1 MRAMRHSRRIHCQL
15 RRRFC
20 QDAWVSHRAQRLL
33 RRSSVTSRNT
43 SQVSRALVACLLVAA
58 SANAQEGSG
67 ATAPPASTEWI
78 PEEPPDQ
85 RPIHIPDKEFEMA
98 GDAAPRSRFTER
110 AMLLEG
116 RVGYGTT
123 VGFLGVVGEYSLFDR
138 LALGGGVGL
147 NDLGPVWGIHARLRP
162 IVMTAQSGRRLHAIT
177 LESAISQGHY
187 AGSEVR
193 LMPTMRDCS
202 IHDTSG
208 CRTQVS
214 SEFVSWLQFD
224 IGWEMRAPSGF
235 SLRVS
240 YGFATRLNSPN
251 WQCTVL
257 GVTSSCGDETV
268 ARTIPTLTVA
278 LGYAF

>member
-1 MRAMRHSRRIHCQL
+1 MRHSGRIHCSPGYK
-15 RRRFC
+15 FC
-20 QDAWVSHRAQRLL
+20 QYSWVSHRAHRLQYRL
-33 RRSSVTSRNT
+33 SVTSRHT
-43 SQVSRALVACLLVAA
+43 RQAIRALRAGMLVAA
-58 SANAQEGSG
+58 SANAQEKSAG
-67 ATAPPASTEWI
+67 TAPPEPTEWI

-85 RPIHIPDKEFEMA
+85 RPIDIPDKEFELA
-98 GDAAPRSRFTER
+98 SGEIPRSRFTDR
-110 AMLLEG
+110 AIQLEG

-123 VGFLGVVGEYSLFDR
+123 VGLLGVVGEYNLFDR

-162 IVMTAQSGRRLHAIT
+162 IVMTAQGGRRLHAIT

-202 IHDTSG
+202 SHDTSG
-208 CRTQVS
+208 CRTYVS

-257 GVTSSCGDETV
+257 GETSRCGDETI
-268 ARTIPTLTVA
+268 AKTIPTLTVA